1 MVDFA
6 AYSRPENRTAMDIK
20 TVTSF
25 PRKVKEIENLFITL
39 KDGTRLAARM
49 WLPTDAAKKP
59 VPALL
64 EYLPYRKRDGTTTRD
79 ALTHPYLAGHGYAA
93 IRVDMRGN
101 GDSDG
106 LMRDEYTEQELT
118 DGVEVIDWLSKQKW
132 CDGKVGMF
140 GISWGGFNA
149 LQVAALRPPAL
160 KAIVTIC
167 STDDRY
173 EDDIH
178 YKGGTLLNEN
188 LGWAATML
196 SYSSR
201 PPDPKI
207 VGTKWRKMWLD
218 RLENEPFLLM
228 DWLKHPHRD
237 GYWKHGSVCE
247 DYLKINI
254 PVLAVGGWNDA
265 YSNAV
270 PRLMKNLRVP
280 RKAIIGPWAHKY
292 PHFAVPNPKMGFL
305 QEMLRWWDF
314 HIKGINTG
322 VTDDP
327 DYRVYIMDAY
337 KPGSFPDKIEGRWVA
352 ESYWGYGNIET
363 KTWSLSTKGISST
376 AGEEKALALTSPQN
390 IGFDGGEY
398 CIIWLGEEFPGNQL
412 RDDQGSIVF
421 DSPPLMDDMDI
432 VGQPVLELSFTV
444 DKPVAHI
451 AVRLNGVWPTGEVS
465 RITYGLQNLTM
476 RDSREY
482 PTPLEPGK
490 RYKMKIKLDDVAW
503 KVPKGHRMR
512 VAISTSYFPMMW
524 PAPEPVK
531 LTVYAGA
538 STIAVPVR
546 KKGITE
552 KPVIFGDPEAA
563 SPVQQK
569 IIKKPAHKRDVAFDS
584 KTGITTLKIVDDFGL
599 QELKPHGLTVGSIGR
614 ESYAIAKDDPLSAT
628 MDTHWTETLKRGT
641 WNIRTETKGRLT
653 ATKTHWIVWGQI
665 EAFEGKKRVFVKE
678 FNDKIERRLQ

>member
-1 MVDFA
+1 M
-6 AYSRPENRTAMDIK
+6 EIK
-20 TVTSF
+20 TITSF
-25 PRKVKEIENLFITL
+25 PRKVKEIENFFIPL
-39 KDGTRLAARM
+39 KDGTKLAARM
-49 WLPTDAAKKP
+49 WLPVDAAKKK

-106 LMRDEYTEQELT
+106 LMRDEYTKQEL
-118 DGVEVIDWLSKQKW
+118 DDAVEVIAWLAEQKW

-149 LQVAALRPPAL
+149 LQVAALQPPAL

-188 LGWAATML
+188 MGWAATML
-196 SYSSR
+196 AYSSR

-207 VGTKWRKMWLD
+207 VGAKWKKMWLN
-218 RLENEPFLLM
+218 RLENEPFLIT

-237 GYWKHGSVCE
+237 SYWKHGSVCE
-247 DYLKINI
+247 DYLKIKV

-265 YSNAV
+265 YSNAI

-292 PHFAVPNPKMGFL
+292 PHFAVPNPNIGFL

-327 DYRVYIMDAY
+327 DYRVYVMDAY
-337 KPGSFPDKIEGRWVA
+337 KPGSFPGEIKGRWVA

-363 KTWSLSTKGISST
+363 KTWSLSTKGISAE
-376 AGEEKALALTSPQN
+376 AGVEKALSLTSPQN

-398 CIIWLGEEFPGNQL
+398 CIIWLGEEFPGNQM
-412 RDDQGSIVF
+412 RDDEGSITF
-421 DSPPLMDDMDI
+421 DSPVLIDDMDI
-432 VGQPVLELSFTV
+432 VGQPMLELSFSV
-444 DKPVAHI
+444 DKPVAHV
-451 AVRLNGVWPTGEVS
+451 AVRLNDIWPTGEVS
-465 RITYGLQNLTM
+465 RITYHLQNLCM
-476 RDSREY
+476 RESREY

-490 RYKMKIKLDDVAW
+490 RYKMKIKMDDIAW
-503 KVPKGHRMR
+503 RVPKGHQLR
-512 VAISTSYFPMMW
+512 VSISTSYFPMMW
-524 PAPEPVK
+524 PAPEPIR

-538 STIAVPVR
+538 SSIAVPVR
-546 KKGITE
+546 KKDVTE
-552 KPVIFGDPEAA
+552 KPVAFAAPEAA
-563 SPVQQK
+563 APVQQK
-569 IIKKPAHKRDVAFDS
+569 GIKKPSNSRKTWIDK
-584 KTGITTLKIVDDFGL
+584 KTGHTKLAIVDDFGA
-599 QELKPHGLTVGSIGR
+599 QELKPHGLIVSGAGR
-614 ESYAIAKDDPLSAT
+614 ETYSIDPKDPLSAV
-628 MDTHWTETLKRGT
+628 METHWTEGLKRGT
-641 WNIRTETKGRLT
+641 WEVRTETYGRLT
-653 ATKTHWIVWGQI
+653 ATKSHWVIWGKV
-665 EAFEGKKRVFVKE
+665 EAYEGKKRVFVKE
-678 FNDKIERRLQ
+678 FNEEIERRLQ